1 MGFITIQ
8 YKILKQ
14 GHSSNLIDDLKHKDI
29 FNDSDDWDDDSIQE
43 GIKENKYYYQIE
55 YQNFPITTLDIEG
68 LYNWSKENYLSIATD
83 EEKNS
88 ITWDGTKEQLID
100 RKIWARLLLRKRLIK
115 WVESKQKKDSKTMLL
130 TKDSPIIPHHTL
142 FYKKNG
148 EEPPKTE
155 WTFPSE
161 LKLSNI
167 YNYQRVFDVDSNTG
181 KSIDPEFL

>member
-14 GHSSNLIDDLKHKDI
+14 GQTTNLIDDIKHKDI
-29 FNDSDDWDDDSIQE
+29 FNDSNDWDDESIQE

-55 YQNFPITTLDIEG
+55 YQNYPITTIDIEG
-68 LYNWSKENYLSIATD
+68 LFNWSKANYLSIATN

-88 ITWDGTKEQLID
+88 ITWDGTKEQLIEKKPYG
-100 RKIWARLLLRKRLIK
+100 RVVLRHRLIK
-115 WVESKQKKDSKTMLL
+115 WVESKQNTMLL
-130 TKDSPIIPHHTL
+130 TKYSPIIPPRTL
-142 FYKKNG
+142 FYKKIG

-155 WTFPSE
+155 WTFPCE
-161 LKLSNI
+161 LINGNI

-181 KSIDPEFL
+181 NSIDPEFL